1 MRRSVGSRQRT
12 GGCVPRETPLIAV
25 VNDDTVFL
33 KLMHDLLTD
42 EGYDVALHIEGS
54 SAYQLVKQEM
64 PDLVILDIRIEH
76 PEPGWVTLDLIRLD
90 PSTTRI
96 PVLVCSADARQLRE
110 KAARLREMRCDTIEK
125 PFDLDDLLARVREIF
140 GRSQQP
146 DDM

>member
-1 MRRSVGSRQRT
+1 M
-12 GGCVPRETPLIAV
+12 PRDSPLIAV

-42 EGYDVALHIEGS
+42 EGYNVVLHIEGD
-54 SAYQLVKQEM
+54 SAYQLVRQEM

-90 PSTTRI
+90 PVTTEI

-110 KAARLREMRCDTIEK
+110 KAARLAEMRCDTIEK
-125 PFDLDDLLARVREIF
+125 PFDLDRLLAKVREIF
-140 GRSQQP
+140 DRVHKA